1 VACHFGIRRRRQT
14 PPFLLGGLLRWGLML
29 QVRTYVLAWLHA
41 LVQDPHYFHQP
52 RPNYAVV
59 RDLQALLTF
68 ASASPARIVLKRK
81 LRIPRDS
88 STGPSGRTSWF
99 SRDFAPPG
107 REDRHIVALAFARSA
122 ICHEAGARAADAQE
136 MLL

>member
-1 VACHFGIRRRRQT
+1 
-14 PPFLLGGLLRWGLML
+14 ML
-29 QVRTYVLAWLHA
+29 QVCTYVPARLHEF
-41 LVQDPHYFHQP
+41 VQDPHYFHQA

-59 RDLQALLTF
+59 QDVQAFSPLLPRRRHVQF
-68 ASASPARIVLKRK
+68 LKRK

-136 MLL
+136 MVL